1 MPLDCTF
8 EISPNGK
15 FYLLYILPHT
25 QKTVETSASILEI
38 LSLERAA
45 FKTQCQGTAA
55 PNPLAPEVMGSVSY
69 RAVAIVIWLGRAGAG
84 VTMSHAQTQCRLC
97 RDNAGCVLAT
107 GPLASPVLAFLC
119 LLSLGAHSLARFMPV
134 SSPGFLQTTLP
145 ILLVQDTLPLKA
157 ADKVGALG
165 FPTRGVGRFGQRVPK
180 ASPPC

>member
-1 MPLDCTF
+1 M
-8 EISPNGK
+8 
-15 FYLLYILPHT
+15 
-25 QKTVETSASILEI
+25 
-38 LSLERAA
+38 
-45 FKTQCQGTAA
+45 
-55 PNPLAPEVMGSVSY
+55 SY

-119 LLSLGAHSLARFMPV
+119 LLSLGAHSLARFVPV

-180 ASPPC
+180 ASPPCRQAQNSKYPVSTWHSFKDLFHLPFLEHKSGADVSVLAASTSSREPAMHIFPQLRTAA